1 MPLDGRDRL
10 AELGDFLAALR
21 LNGVPV
27 GPGEIERLRHLL
39 EPEYLPLDRENLK
52 TPKGLHL
59 DRAGLKTLLGAL
71 LIKTPAQRQTF
82 EGLFAA
88 WCPDH
93 EADWPE
99 PAERPTAEPSRPEP
113 PQPGETAPSVFELPT
128 LPEPSRFVQWL
139 PLALAGLLALAT
151 AIWALW
157 PSAPITESQ
166 ELPTQPIPTPPS
178 ADPELPDQPVNAVWS
193 WRIDEITPESVR
205 TPNRLGPVPLALL
218 GATAL
223 TLALG
228 MRWRYRRRFRVIR
241 AKPQPYRG
249 FGWQPLPPPRR
260 DDGALIDTRTR
271 RQLVWNIERFVAD
284 DPTRRLNLAKT
295 VDETARAGGFV
306 RLCFHSAVYERA
318 IWFWLDRHLGS
329 RTPRE
334 IAAQLGATLRAAGLD
349 ARQGF
354 FTDVPHRVDWPE
366 QAGYRPVTEE
376 SQGRQAQVAIFCDG
390 AGLQRRLDH
399 PLHQEETKRLLRS
412 LQHWP
417 RLCFVDCS
425 PSGDQLSALFAK
437 KENRF
442 RLEVVTLE
450 QLPDWLGGIE
460 TETAPTARAD
470 EGLFGPARQWA
481 AGVALGGGQADA
493 AAAHTLRAV
502 LGLAASP
509 WNIDRIL
516 AENARPETRRRL
528 INWLLRGE
536 PLADGTPRSD
546 SLARRA
552 LDWWR
557 VRHEEADRNKQDQEN
572 PLLPW
577 QNSLAS
583 RRWQVEHALLR
594 LYTEPEAAADRL
606 AELADAELHAEI
618 RDRLGEFAAT
628 DHRPTDRDDDGER
641 IYLTWRFA
649 DRPAATR
656 HRLRALGF
664 AGGLFPSAPPPLK
677 DAPRLVL
684 ASTLLVALALA
695 AFAVAG
701 YRWLTPDPPRL
712 RVRDP
717 IQNDP
722 VLAAQT
728 LRIVEPAGANH
739 YTVTLGDPKAQV
751 TLQAVP
757 VGAEIPVNWR
767 WAASGN
773 PERLEG
779 SDSVLLRA
787 GSLAQ
792 PIRACGAG
800 WPQRSLVVIAAT
812 YDADRAARQLAIRL
826 LDKGSADQ
834 VLVGRDWAKHWR
846 EWRGASPTLNRNT
859 QVLVILPPGRD
870 RRDSDAAARLLADHP
885 GPWVVVAADDL
896 AALAKAVDFSGTKPV
911 TQAALPWRVL
921 ETSGDARLYGG
932 PETTRENGIE
942 WVAICP
948 GTFTMGSAKSEAM
961 AYENEI
967 DEPPRVVALS
977 AFQIAATETTN
988 RQYAQVVSDY
998 KERDNRPVVNVT
1010 WAQVRSF
1017 CQQVG
1022 GDLPTEAQW
1031 EYAARGGSR
1040 TPWSFGD
1047 DESQL
1052 GRYAWFNGNSDGQTH
1067 EVKQKLP
1074 NPLGLYDLH
1083 GNAWEWA
1090 RDWYDKYEAGTF
1102 VDPEGAGKST
1112 GWRVLRGGSFVYPPG
1127 DLRSA
1132 NRFFVDP
1139 EVRSWFRYSGFRC
1152 MRVPPQH

>member
-27 GPGEIERLRHLL
+27 GPGEIERLRHLFARQ
-39 EPEYLPLDRENLK
+39 PR
-52 TPKGLHL
+52 L

-99 PAERPTAEPSRPEP
+99 PAEHSTAAPPRPEP
-113 PQPGETAPSVFELPT
+113 LRPGETAPSAFEP
-128 LPEPSRFVQWL
+128 PPSPSPSRFVQWL

-157 PSAPITESQ
+157 PPPPVRVIEPP
-166 ELPTQPIPTPPS
+166 ELPTQPIPTSPS
-178 ADPELPDQPVNAVWS
+178 TDPDLPDQPVNAVWS
-193 WRIDEITPESVR
+193 WRLDEIKPESVR
-205 TPNRLGPVPLALL
+205 IPNRLGPWPLTVLGVIAVALAGGL
-218 GATAL
+218 W
-223 TLALG
+223 
-228 MRWRYRRRFRVIR
+228 WRYRQRFPVIQ

-249 FGWQPLPPPRR
+249 FGWQPLPPPPR
-260 DDGALIDTRTR
+260 DDGALIDARAR

-295 VDETARAGGFV
+295 VDQTARAGGFV
-306 RLCFHSAVYERA
+306 RFCFEPAVYERA
-318 IWFWLDRHLGS
+318 IWFWLDRHLTS

-334 IAAQLGATLRAAGLD
+334 IAARLGTTLKAAGLE

-366 QAGYRPVTEE
+366 QLGYRPVAEE
-376 SQGRQAQVAIFCDG
+376 GQGRQAQVAIFCDG
-390 AGLQRRLDH
+390 AGLRRRLDH
-399 PLHQEETKRLLRS
+399 PLYREETRRLLNG

-425 PSGDQLSALFAK
+425 TSGDQLAALFAAYH
-437 KENRF
+437 F
-442 RLEVVTLE
+442 RLEVVGLA
-450 QLPDWLGGIE
+450 QLPDWLGGVAVDELIPVP
-460 TETAPTARAD
+460 TEA
-470 EGLFGPARQWA
+470 GLFGPARQWA
-481 AGVALGGGQADA
+481 AVVALGGGQADA

-509 WNIDRIL
+509 WLIDRIL
-516 AENARPETRRRL
+516 AENARPESRRRL
-528 INWLLRGE
+528 INWLLRSE
-536 PLADGTPRSD
+536 PLDDDLPRSD

-552 LDWWR
+552 LKWWR
-557 VRHEEADRNKQDQEN
+557 ARHEEAYRDKQAQEN

-594 LYTEPEAAADRL
+594 LYTEPEAAAARL
-606 AELADAELHAEI
+606 TELADAELQAEI
-618 RDRLGEFAAT
+618 NGRLGEFAAA
-628 DHRPTDRDDDGER
+628 DHRPTDRDDDGAR

-649 DRPAATR
+649 ERPATTR
-656 HRLRALGF
+656 HRLRELGF
-664 AGGLFPSAPPPLK
+664 ASGPFRGESPPPLK
-677 DAPRLVL
+677 DAPRLAL

-701 YRWLTPDPPRL
+701 YRWMTPDPPRL

-728 LRIVEPAGANH
+728 LRVVEPAGANQ
-739 YTVTLGDPKAQV
+739 YTVTLGNPKESV

-757 VGAEIPVNWR
+757 AGAEIPANWR

-787 GSLAQ
+787 GVLAQ
-792 PIRACGAG
+792 PIRACGEG
-800 WPQRSLVVIAAT
+800 WPQRSLVVIAAA
-812 YDADRAARQLAIRL
+812 YDEDTAAHQLAIRL

-834 VLVGRDWAKHWR
+834 VLVGQDWAKHWR
-846 EWRGASPTLNRNT
+846 EWLGPSPTLNRNT

-870 RRDSDAAARLLADHP
+870 RRDADADTDAAARRLADHP
-885 GPWVVVAADDL
+885 GPWAVVTADDL
-896 AALAKAVDFSGTKPV
+896 AALAKAVAFSGTKPV
-911 TQAALPWRVL
+911 AQAALPWRVL
-921 ETSGDARLYGG
+921 ATHGDVRLYGG
-932 PETTRENGIE
+932 PETTTENGIE

-948 GTFTMGSAKSEAM
+948 GTFTMGSAKGEVM
-961 AYENEI
+961 ARDDEI
-967 DEPPRVVALS
+967 VEPPRVVAVS

-988 RQYAQVVSDY
+988 RQYAQVVSDH
-998 KERDNRPVVNVT
+998 KERDDLSVVEVT
-1010 WAQVRSF
+1010 WAQARSF
-1017 CQQVG
+1017 CQRVG

-1040 TPWSFGD
+1040 TRWSFGD
-1047 DESQL
+1047 EESQL
-1052 GRYAWFNGNSDGQTH
+1052 GRYAWYNNNSDQIH
-1067 EVKQKLP
+1067 DVRQKRP
-1074 NPLGLYDLH
+1074 NPLDLYDMH
-1083 GNAWEWA
+1083 GNAFEWA
-1090 RDWYDKYEAGTF
+1090 QDWYGNYKAGTF
-1102 VDPEGAGKST
+1102 VDPEGPGKSD
-1112 GWRVLRGGSFVYPPG
+1112 GWRVLRSGSFSDSPWI
-1127 DLRSA
+1127 LRSA
-1132 NRFFVDP
+1132 ERIFGFP
-1139 EVRSWFRYSGFRC
+1139 EYGDRSRGFRC
-1152 MRVPPQH
+1152 VRVPPQH